1 MVEEKEK
8 KKKGKEKRH
17 EKGQFGKHKERNL
30 SYKEKGRDKDGNKGK
45 LSRDSVKEAKFGHS
59 KPTLTYADSSKPPP
73 SAPRKRVDPETA
85 KYFSEITNLLESN
98 TVELDDISAI
108 CGNALEEARGKELEL
123 TTDPIISRTIQK
135 LLESCDLDQL
145 CGFLRGCAESF
156 PIIATDGVGSHVAE
170 TAIKA
175 LAKHMYDESS
185 ISYIEDTLSLI
196 CKIVAKDSVSVMQS
210 RYGSHVLR
218 SLLCLCKGVPL
229 DRLDE
234 FHVTKRS
241 DVLATRVSSG
251 PNKPDEGKIRNE
263 FENRF
268 ESVFKFLVRE
278 LVDRAKYD
286 MAKLRVDQFSSF
298 VLQMVLRL
306 SVGNN
311 EELLYLIKILL
322 CGPDQTLGEENIIG
336 SEQKDDIMALLEDTA
351 SSHLLEVIIEVAPE
365 NLYHELLTEIFMGSL
380 FVISSHY
387 CGNYVAQA
395 LISSARNS
403 NQVTQI
409 LDELGEKVKDLIKFG
424 KSGVVASLL
433 AACQRLETNR
443 RECCQAL
450 AEAVT
455 GDTESNNNM
464 IEHIL
469 YLDSF
474 ILEMSTWKWPS
485 GEKMSVLGCLM
496 LQTIFKYPKQ
506 YIRLFIENLV
516 SMEDEHVFQTAKD
529 SGGARVIEAFL
540 SSHIGAKIK
549 LKLIAKLK
557 GHFGDL
563 AMNASSSFTVEKCFT
578 ESNISLKEA
587 ICGELLDI
595 RLDISKARHGFHLL
609 RKLDID
615 GYARQPEQWRV
626 RQKSK
631 ETAYREFQAVFGEP
645 RGEEIKINASYN
657 ENHNGKQKHD
667 YNADGESKKFNHVE
681 MPSDKKQKT
690 NEKDGNHSY
699 DSSKMSKKQKVG
711 KPLLQKSANKF
722 ISNSTNTPF
731 VRQSGKKDSAVS
743 ELAQLASKSDLTA
756 GEVRSLFNASLKN
769 EKGQSKNFKVP
780 FVRKRKR

>member
-1 MVEEKEK
+1 MVQEKEK
-8 KKKGKEKRH
+8 KKKGKR
-17 EKGQFGKHKERNL
+17 QFGKHKEK
-30 SYKEKGRDKDGNKGK
+30 SPSHKDKGRNKDGNKGK
-45 LSRDSVKEAKFGHS
+45 LPQNSVKEAKFGHS

-123 TTDPIISRTIQK
+123 ATDPIISCTIQN

-241 DVLATRVSSG
+241 DILATRVSAG
-251 PNKPDEGKIRNE
+251 PNKPEGKIRNE

-298 VLQMVLRL
+298 VLQTVLRL

-311 EELLYLIKILL
+311 EELLYLIKIVL

-365 NLYHELLTEIFMGSL
+365 NLYHELLTEIFIGSL
-380 FVISSHY
+380 FDISSHY

-403 NQVTQI
+403 DQVTQI
-409 LDELGEKVKDLIKFG
+409 LDELGQKVKELIKFG

-455 GDTESNNNM
+455 GDAESNNNI

-474 ILEMSTWKWPS
+474 MLELSRWKWPS
-485 GEKMSVLGCLM
+485 GGKMSVLGCLM
-496 LQTIFKYPKQ
+496 LQTIFKFPKQ
-506 YIRLFIENLV
+506 YIRLFIEHLV
-516 SMEDEHVFQTAKD
+516 SMEDEHVFHTAKD
-529 SGGARVIEAFL
+529 SGGARAIEAFL
-540 SSHIGAKIK
+540 SSDIGAKIK

-595 RLDISKARHGFHLL
+595 RSDLSKARHGFHLL

-615 GYARQPEQWRV
+615 GYARQPEQWRM

-631 ETAYREFQAVFGEP
+631 ETAYREFHAVFGES
-645 RGEEIKINASYN
+645 RGEEIKTNASYN
-657 ENHNGKQKHD
+657 ENHNGKEKHD
-667 YNADGESKKFNHVE
+667 YNADGESKKLNHVE
-681 MPSDKKQKT
+681 MPSEQKQKI
-690 NEKDGNHSY
+690 NKDGDRSY

-722 ISNSTNTPF
+722 ISNSSNTPF
-731 VRQSGKKDSAVS
+731 VRQSGKKDSAVG

-769 EKGQSKNFKVP
+769 EKGQSKNLKVP